1 MFRNPPDEE
10 IARLLSEVRTIAVV
24 GWSAKPARPSHRVTR
39 FLVNRGYRVF
49 PVNPG
54 YAGDTFDDV
63 GEVYAALEDIGEPI
77 DMVDIFRRPDEAG
90 AIVDDAIR
98 IGAKA
103 VWMQLGVVDE
113 AAAERAQAA
122 GLIVVM
128 DRCPAIEMP
137 RLGLSGPA

>member
-10 IARLLSEVRTIAVV
+10 IAQLLSEVRTIAIV
-24 GWSAKPARPSHRVTR
+24 GWSVKPARPSHRVAR
-39 FLVNRGYRVF
+39 FLVSRGYRVF

-54 YAGDTFDDV
+54 YAGRRFDDV
-63 GEVYAALEDIGEPI
+63 GAVYAALEDIGGPI

-90 AIVDDAIR
+90 AAVDDAIR
-98 IGAKA
+98 IGARA

-113 AAAERAQAA
+113 AAAERARAA
-122 GLIVVM
+122 GLRVVM

-137 RLGLSGPA
+137 RLALAGPA